1 MFFIS
6 IKHEIQVSYQGQ
18 RHETVVDDTGNQC
31 ADAYSGYKYV
41 RPSYSD
47 TLFISPSHLKREV
60 MLYEDMGR
68 CLVIDINRTHIPLD
82 ENSILVP
89 LHLVANDFVCVEGED
104 EEDFYGRVMS
114 TNANQ
119 KTAFISR
126 FKNMVNLAD

>member
-1 MFFIS
+1 
-6 IKHEIQVSYQGQ
+6 
-18 RHETVVDDTGNQC
+18 
-31 ADAYSGYKYV
+31 
-41 RPSYSD
+41 
-47 TLFISPSHLKREV
+47 

-68 CLVIDINRTHIPLD
+68 CLVIDMNRTHIPLD

-89 LHLVANDFVCVEGED
+89 LDLVANDFVCVEGED

-114 TNANQ
+114 TNANK